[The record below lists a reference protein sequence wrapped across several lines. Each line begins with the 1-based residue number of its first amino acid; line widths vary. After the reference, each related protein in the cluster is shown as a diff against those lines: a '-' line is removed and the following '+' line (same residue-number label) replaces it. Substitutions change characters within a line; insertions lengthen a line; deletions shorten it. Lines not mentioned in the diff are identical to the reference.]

1 MTLLVISL
9 VLIGLVVIQSALGR
23 EFEPKAVPIM
33 VRVSEK

>member
-9 VLIGLVVIQSALGR
+9 VLIGLVIIQSALGR
-23 EFEPKAVPIM
+23 EPEAVPIM

>member
-1 MTLLVISL
+1 MIFLVISL

-23 EFEPKAVPIM
+23 EFEPVGVPIM